1 MTADSGRAARGRA
14 ADARLR
20 TAVRRATRLAARWSA
35 AIALALPVPAA
46 AQRTHLLVVS
56 GLSGEPQY
64 AAQFRQAAR
73 TLVDAA
79 RARWAVGDS
88 SVIVLAE
95 DPAADPGRI
104 AGRSTRDAVAEAF
117 LALSRRVAPG
127 DVVLV
132 LLLGHGAGEGPQSRV
147 NLPGP
152 DPTAADYAGWLAG
165 FARQQVVFVN
175 AASASGD
182 FLPVLAGQ
190 GRVVVTATRS
200 AVQRNETVFATHFVQ
215 GLTGDAA
222 DADKDGRVSVLEA
235 FAYAQKE
242 VARAYASTNRLQ
254 TEHARLSDSTLA
266 ARIAFGGPAPSA
278 DPRIAALV
286 AERQQLE
293 SEVAA
298 LRARKDAMDA
308 AAYER
313 ELERLLL
320 AIAEKTRAIRAAGGR
335 E

>member
-1 MTADSGRAARGRA
+1 MSATWSVRTVTALCG
-14 ADARLR
+14 LL
-20 TAVRRATRLAARWSA
+20 AVVLV
-35 AIALALPVPAA
+35 VPAA
-46 AQRTHLLVVS
+46 QAQRTHLLVIS

-64 AAQFRQAAR
+64 AAQFRDATR
-73 TLVDAA
+73 TLVTTAK
-79 RARWAVGDS
+79 ARWGVGDS
-88 SVIVLAE
+88 SLIVLAE
-95 DPAADPGRI
+95 DPAAEPGRGR
-104 AGRSTRDAVAEAF
+104 ARSTREEVAQAF
-117 LALSRRVAPG
+117 LTLSRRVAPG

-132 LLLGHGAGEGPQSRV
+132 LLLGHGSGEGPGSRV

-152 DPTAADYAGWLAG
+152 DPTAADYAGWIAG
-165 FARQQVVFVN
+165 FPRQQVVFVN

-182 FLPVLAGQ
+182 FVPVLAAP
-190 GRVVVTATRS
+190 GRVVVTATKS
-200 AVQRNETVFATHFVQ
+200 ALQRNETVFATHFVK
-215 GLTGDAA
+215 GLTSDEA

-235 FAYAQKE
+235 FRYATRE
-242 VARAYASTNRLQ
+242 VERAYSSTNRLQ
-254 TEHARLSDSTLA
+254 TEHARISDSTLA
-266 ARIAFGGPAPSA
+266 ARVAFGGAAAST

-298 LRARKDAMDA
+298 LRNRKDTMDA
-308 AAYER
+308 AAYEQ